1 MGTLEDHTQL
11 LLQKSSHPE
20 LAEDVDEIDRLATQ
34 KLFHQM
40 TTGLEK
46 LVVAPCYRVAGNKDL
61 VGLFNGFIR
70 HFQTKIGDL
79 RFIRLLQTCLNQLDP
94 AEAVEAMEP
103 YLEKWKGESQQVG
116 QIVKGGWLAKTGKLE
131 DAREL
136 LTGLKE
142 QLEGTLGI
150 DAFVFSALYKNLAD
164 IAKAQGDTKR
174 FYAESLMYLSYTRP
188 EDVLEAERPVVASEV
203 TKAALL
209 APLEFNFGELLEKP
223 LIKQELPKAASLASL
238 RELLLAFHEGSF
250 PAFDKVMSGPAPPL
264 AEHKAA
270 LASKMALAALMELV
284 FQRMRT
290 DKRTLGFAEIAE
302 WCRTEKDK
310 VEHLVMKALCLGL
323 VEGKLD
329 EVEQTV
335 SFTRVRPRV
344 LDDQRIGALKTRL
357 DAWSAAAEALVLH
370 LDELTPELVVA

>member
-1 MGTLEDHTQL
+1 MAALEDHAQL
-11 LLQKSSHPE
+11 LIQKSNHPE

-46 LVVAPCYRVAGNKDL
+46 LVLKPCYQAPGNKDL

-70 HFQTKIGDL
+70 HFQTKMSDL
-79 RFIRLLQTCLNQLDP
+79 RFIRLLQTCLSQLDP
-94 AEAVEAMEP
+94 AEAVEQMEP
-103 YLEKWKGESQQVG
+103 FLEKWKGESQKVG
-116 QIVKGGWLAKTGKLE
+116 QIVKGGWMAKTGKLE

-136 LTGLKE
+136 LVGVKE
-142 QLEGTLGI
+142 QLEGALGI

-174 FYAESLMYLSYTRP
+174 FYAESLMYLSYTP
-188 EDVLEAERPVVASEV
+188 TEDVLEAERPVVVTEV

-223 LIKQELPKAASLASL
+223 LIKQELPKAAAPL
-238 RELLLAFHEGSF
+238 RELLVAFHEGSF
-250 PAFDKVMSGPAPPL
+250 PAFDAVMSGPAPPL

-284 FQRMRT
+284 FQRARS

-323 VEGKLD
+323 VEGKID

-357 DAWSAAAEALVLH
+357 DAWSAAADALVLH
-370 LDELTPELVVA
+370 LEELTPELVVA

>member
-1 MGTLEDHTQL
+1 MGSLEDHAQL
-11 LLQKSSHPE
+11 LVLKSGHPE

-40 TTGLEK
+40 TCGLEK
-46 LVVAPCYRVAGNKDL
+46 LVLAPCYQVAGNKDL

-70 HFQTKIGDL
+70 HFQPKIGDL
-79 RFIRLLQTCLNQLDP
+79 RFIRLLQTCLGQLDP
-94 AEAVEAMEP
+94 AEAVEALEP
-103 YLEKWKGESQQVG
+103 YLEKWKGTSHQVG
-116 QIVKGGWLAKTGKLE
+116 TIIKGGWLAKDAGKLE

-136 LTGLKE
+136 LTGIKD

-150 DAFVFSALYKNLAD
+150 DAFVFSALYKNLAE
-164 IAKAQGDTKR
+164 IAKLQGDTKR
-174 FYAESLMYLSYTRP
+174 FYAESLMYLSYTLP
-188 EDVLEAERPVVASEV
+188 EDVLEADRPVISTEV

-223 LIKQELPKAASLASL
+223 LIKAELPKMGNGL

-250 PAFDKVMSGPAPPL
+250 PAFDAVMSGPAPPL

-284 FQRMRT
+284 FQRARS

-302 WCRTEKDK
+302 WCRTEKEK

-329 EVEQTV
+329 EVDQTV

-344 LDDQRIGALKTRL
+344 LDDARIGALKTRL
-357 DAWSAAAEALVLH
+357 DAWAAAADALALH